1 MKIVKK
7 LKKMKMHISLS
18 SVCKHTN
25 KIQRYKAQHFQLVV
39 KGGGG
44 MVVGEILGGIKGNF
58 GYNEIS
64 ESPIFCPQLIVNQPL
79 NDKLYDRYNYKSWYR
94 KLN

>member
-7 LKKMKMHISLS
+7 LKKVKMHISLS

-25 KIQRYKAQHFQLVV
+25 KFRDTKLNIFSWLSR
-39 KGGGG
+39 GGGEI
-44 MVVGEILGGIKGNF
+44 VGEILGGMKGNF

-64 ESPIFCPQLIVNQPL
+64 EFPIFCPSLLINL
-79 NDKLYDRYNYKSWYR
+79 LTTNCMIGITTNCGIGK
-94 KLN
+94 

>member
-7 LKKMKMHISLS
+7 VKMHISLS

-25 KIQRYKAQHFQLVV
+25 KFRDIKLNIFSWLSR
-39 KGGGG
+39 GGGG
-44 MVVGEILGGIKGNF
+44 EIVGEILGGMKGNF

-64 ESPIFCPQLIVNQPL
+64 EFPIFLSLIVNQPL
-79 NDKLYDRYNYKSWYR
+79 DGKLYDWYNYKLWHR
-94 KLN
+94 KVK

>member
-7 LKKMKMHISLS
+7 LKKVKMNIFLS
-18 SVCKHTN
+18 SVCKHAN

-44 MVVGEILGGIKGNF
+44 MVVGEILGGMKGNF

-64 ESPIFCPQLIVNQPL
+64 ESPIFCPSLLINL
-79 NDKLYDRYNYKSWYR
+79 LTTNCMIGITTNCGIGK
-94 KLN
+94 

>member
-7 LKKMKMHISLS
+7 LKKVKMHISLS

-25 KIQRYKAQHFQLVV
+25 KFRDIKLNIFSWLSR
-39 KGGGG
+39 GGEI
-44 MVVGEILGGIKGNF
+44 VGEILGGMKGNF

-64 ESPIFCPQLIVNQPL
+64 EFPIFCPSLLINL
-79 NDKLYDRYNYKSWYR
+79 LTTNCMIGITTNCGIGK
-94 KLN
+94 

>member
-7 LKKMKMHISLS
+7 LKKVKMHISLS

-25 KIQRYKAQHFQLVV
+25 KFRDIKLNIFSWLSR
-39 KGGGG
+39 GGGG
-44 MVVGEILGGIKGNF
+44 EIVGEILGGMKGNF

-64 ESPIFCPQLIVNQPL
+64 EFPIFCPSLLINL
-79 NDKLYDRYNYKSWYR
+79 LMANCMIGITTNCGIGK
-94 KLN
+94 

>member
-7 LKKMKMHISLS
+7 LKKVKMHISLS

-39 KGGGG
+39 KGGEI
-44 MVVGEILGGIKGNF
+44 VGEILGGVKGNF

-64 ESPIFCPQLIVNQPL
+64 ESPIFCPSLLINL
-79 NDKLYDRYNYKSWYR
+79 LMTNCMIGITTNRGIGN
-94 KLN
+94 

>member
-7 LKKMKMHISLS
+7 VKMHISLS

-25 KIQRYKAQHFQLVV
+25 KFRDIKLNIFSWLSR
-39 KGGGG
+39 GGGG
-44 MVVGEILGGIKGNF
+44 EIVGEILGGMKGNF

-64 ESPIFCPQLIVNQPL
+64 EFPIFCPSLFINL
-79 NDKLYDRYNYKSWYR
+79 LTANCMIGITTNCGIGK
-94 KLN
+94 